1 MPPRTA
7 PPARTR
13 PGGRCMPGGTALA
26 CVLGRLERRVRGR
39 VEPDRDLSVQLRLAN
54 QGLDL
59 GEGLEIADAP
69 RPRQL
74 SLEIADLAVVLV
86 DRAQPRLAEIDLV
99 GPTRHEARQAFR
111 ARH

>member
-26 CVLGRLERRVRGR
+26 FVLGRLECRVRGR
-39 VEPDRDLSVQLRLAN
+39 VEPDRDLAVQLRLAN

-59 GEGLEIADAP
+59 GDGLEIADTP
-69 RPRQL
+69 RPRQVPPQ
-74 SLEIADLAVVLV
+74 IADLAIVLV

-99 GPTRHEARQAFR
+99 GPTRHEAQIGR
-111 ARH
+111 AH